1 MISPSMSTNAVIMRT
16 VNFPFTLV
24 SVFGRNTHSA
34 SFENLSRWN
43 ANCGGIACHASPEG
57 MMNTTRRQ
65 FVVAAMLMAS
75 SCMYSRGPQ
84 QTQESAVVEVDNQG
98 VLDMTVYVMRGAE
111 RVRLGIAGGLKK
123 TALPLPANIV
133 FGPTTL
139 RFVAD
144 PIGSNR
150 NSVSDEITVSPGDTV
165 TWTIRP

>member
-1 MISPSMSTNAVIMRT
+1 M
-16 VNFPFTLV
+16 LV
-24 SVFGRNTHSA
+24 MFSA
-34 SFENLSRWN
+34 
-43 ANCGGIACHASPEG
+43 
-57 MMNTTRRQ
+57 
-65 FVVAAMLMAS
+65 
-75 SCMYSRGPQ
+75 CMTSRGAQPSQ
-84 QTQESAVVEVDNQG
+84 ATTVVEVDNQG

-123 TALPLPANIV
+123 TALPLPPNIV

-165 TWTIRP
+165 TWTIRPR

>member
-1 MISPSMSTNAVIMRT
+1 MSM
-16 VNFPFTLV
+16 
-24 SVFGRNTHSA
+24 
-34 SFENLSRWN
+34 
-43 ANCGGIACHASPEG
+43 
-57 MMNTTRRQ
+57 TRRQ
-65 FVVAAMLMAS
+65 FMVAVLLTISA
-75 SCMYSRGPQ
+75 CMTSRGAQ
-84 QTQESAVVEVDNQG
+84 QSQAPTVVEVDNQG

-123 TALPLPANIV
+123 TALPLPPNIV

-165 TWTIRP
+165 TWTIRPR